1 MWSTDLYRD
10 PAPEVVRVVAAVT
23 GTLRARI
30 ASAPVDEAM
39 ASPAPAQPAE
49 PTGRVSVSTTQV
61 TDTSAE
67 SSDASASS
75 DPAASSDGP
84 SNPDG
89 EAKRVRRRFRRGGT
103 ERSLDDT
110 DPGWGERQ
118 VRGDAHDRWLTEQRP
133 PHWE

>member
-30 ASAPVDEAM
+30 TSAPVDEAM

-75 DPAASSDGP
+75 DRPSS
-84 SNPDG
+84 PDG
-89 EAKRVRRRFRRGGT
+89 EAKRVRRRFRRGGA

-110 DPGWGERQ
+110 DTGWGDRPTG
-118 VRGDAHDRWLTEQRP
+118 GDAHDRWLTEQRP